1 VAEKRRN
8 ERDADDGAV
17 AAVEEAITTEHGMA
31 VEPEA
36 DDGAV
41 AAAEE
46 AATTDD
52 DLDMVDAAADDVAEN
67 PYTMRWFPGAMLC
80 GLIADEA
87 ERQSGGAP
95 DRRD

>member
-1 VAEKRRN
+1 
-8 ERDADDGAV
+8 
-17 AAVEEAITTEHGMA
+17 MA
-31 VEPEA
+31 VVPEA
-36 DDGAV
+36 DDGVV

-52 DLDMVDAAADDVAEN
+52 DLDMVDASTDCVAEN
-67 PYTMRWFPGAMLC
+67 PYTMRFFLGAILC

-87 ERQSGGAP
+87 ERQSGGTS

>member
-1 VAEKRRN
+1 
-8 ERDADDGAV
+8 
-17 AAVEEAITTEHGMA
+17 MA

-46 AATTDD
+46 AATTVK
-52 DLDMVDAAADDVAEN
+52 DLDMVDASADDVAEN
-67 PYTMRWFPGAMLC
+67 AYAMRWFLGAMLC
-80 GLIADEA
+80 GLSADEA

-95 DRRD
+95 DI

>member
-1 VAEKRRN
+1 
-8 ERDADDGAV
+8 
-17 AAVEEAITTEHGMA
+17 MA